1 LKHKDKFCKLY
12 KTSTKEGNNMTTS
25 VFYYGEMGEQVRDA
39 CDAFIH
45 SNEPDILKMIIWCQ
59 IVGMDSDE
67 IVQLLKEEL

>member
-1 LKHKDKFCKLY
+1 MKKLG
-12 KTSTKEGNNMTTS
+12 KVTINPTKERNNMTTS

>member
-1 LKHKDKFCKLY
+1 
-12 KTSTKEGNNMTTS
+12 MTTS

-45 SNEPDILKMIIWCQ
+45 SNAPDILKMIIWCQ

>member
-1 LKHKDKFCKLY
+1 
-12 KTSTKEGNNMTTS
+12 MTTS
-25 VFYYGEMGEQVRDA
+25 VFYYGEMGEQVRAA